1 MSQQIRLGDLLL
13 RANVVN
19 EQQLSQALH
28 EQKQWGGR
36 LGTTLVR
43 MGIVTEELLVLALS
57 RQLGMQRVAL
67 GPSDPINVPVQLLE
81 RVERGLCERH
91 LFLPVGYVA
100 ERRAVQV
107 AVADPSNVV
116 VLDDLGRRLGLRI
129 ETLIA
134 GETQILQ
141 AISRVYGG
149 APDIDLSSRSSEG
162 MPFLDNSGAAIGSR
176 PPTRPTM
183 PGVGGDPNARPPSA
197 TFSRPPS
204 SATLLGVSTGA
215 APTTPVAPG
224 PMPASA
230 ATTIPPGTH
239 GPDELRAAA
248 EQQRRATRAL
258 VELLVERGLLDPS
271 ALQRARS

>member
-13 RANVVN
+13 RANVIN

-57 RQLGMQRVAL
+57 RQLNMPRAAL
-67 GPSDPINVPVQLLE
+67 GPSDPVQVPPQLLE

-134 GETQILQ
+134 GETQILH
-141 AISRVYGG
+141 AIARVYGG
-149 APDIDLSSRSSEG
+149 APDVGVGTASGEG
-162 MPFLDNSGAAIGSR
+162 MPFVDNSGAAIGSR
-176 PPTRPTM
+176 PATRPTM
-183 PGVGGDPNARPPSA
+183 QGVGAAEPQTRPPS
-197 TFSRPPS
+197 TNFSRPPS
-204 SATLLGVSTGA
+204 SATLLGA
-215 APTTPVAPG
+215 APAPQPPVTS
-224 PMPASA
+224 MPATTG
-230 ATTIPPGTH
+230 TTIPPSTH
-239 GPDELRAAA
+239 GAEELRAAA

-258 VELLVERGLLDPS
+258 VDLLVERGVLDAS
-271 ALQRARS
+271 LLQRART

>member
-13 RANVVN
+13 RANVIN
-19 EQQLSQALH
+19 EQQLAQALS
-28 EQKQWGGR
+28 EQKRWGGR

-43 MGIVTEELLVLALS
+43 MGIVTEDLLVLALS
-57 RQLGMQRVAL
+57 RQLNMPRAAL
-67 GPSDPINVPVQLLE
+67 GPSDPINVPAQLLE

-91 LFLPVGYVA
+91 LFLPVAYVA

-116 VLDDLGRRLGLRI
+116 VLDDLGRRLGLRV

-149 APDIDLSSRSSEG
+149 DLDLRMSSGEG
-162 MPFLDNSGAAIGSR
+162 MPFLDNSGHALGSR
-176 PPTRPTM
+176 PPTRPPM
-183 PGVGGDPNARPPSA
+183 PGVAAEAPTRPPSSS
-197 TFSRPPS
+197 FSRPPP
-204 SATLLGVSTGA
+204 A
-215 APTTPVAPG
+215 A
-224 PMPASA
+224 MPASTG
-230 ATTIPPGTH
+230 TTIPPAVH

-258 VELLVERGLLDPS
+258 VELLVERGVLDPGV
-271 ALQRARS
+271 LQRARS

>member
-57 RQLGMQRVAL
+57 RQLNMPRAAL
-67 GPSDPINVPVQLLE
+67 GPSDPINVPAQLLE
-81 RVERGLCERH
+81 RVDRGLCERH
-91 LFLPVGYVA
+91 MFLPVAWIA

-107 AVADPSNVV
+107 AVADPFNVV

-134 GETQILQ
+134 GETQIAQ
-141 AISRVYGG
+141 AIARVYGG
-149 APDIDLSSRSSEG
+149 ADVDVSGRSSEG
-162 MPFLDNSGAAIGSR
+162 MPFLDNSGAALGSR

-183 PGVGGDPNARPPSA
+183 QGVGAPESPTRPPSPK
-197 TFSRPPS
+197 FSRPPS
-204 SATLLGVSTGA
+204 STSMLGVGTAPAA
-215 APTTPVAPG
+215 APLPATTG
-224 PMPASA
+224 
-230 ATTIPPGTH
+230 TTIPPASH
-239 GPDELRAAA
+239 GPEELRAAA

-258 VELLVERGLLDPS
+258 VELLVERGVLDPS
-271 ALQRARS
+271 VLQRARV